1 MDIYTAKPI
10 FKRFDFVLIFPVSDL
25 FSLFVFTFPFRFS
38 FQTFS
43 VLVNVNNTAGDLQ
56 NKLQFLHAITNQS
69 LPIFQHNNSNV
80 AQKPRNRATFCS
92 TYDALSHSYKCRQ

>member
-43 VLVNVNNTAGDLQ
+43 VLVNVNNTAGGLQ
-56 NKLQFLHAITNQS
+56 NKFQFLHAMWRYYQPIITNFS
-69 LPIFQHNNSNV
+69 
-80 AQKPRNRATFCS
+80 A
-92 TYDALSHSYKCRQ
+92 